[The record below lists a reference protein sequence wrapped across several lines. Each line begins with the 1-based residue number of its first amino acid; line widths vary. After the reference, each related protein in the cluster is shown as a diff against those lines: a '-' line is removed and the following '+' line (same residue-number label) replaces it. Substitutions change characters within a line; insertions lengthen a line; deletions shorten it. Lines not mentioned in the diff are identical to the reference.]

1 MKEVMSI
8 PALIVFSMA
17 VLAFAAA
24 GCGSKKQTGGGTGTG
39 NYTGA
44 SDAETVAGDVDTV
57 TGATSGA
64 KQKSPPPVDT
74 VTSAT
79 SYPPPPPP
87 PPDAGGSTGP

>member
-1 MKEVMSI
+1 MKTFMSI
-8 PALIVFSMA
+8 SAWSVFFLA
-17 VLAFAAA
+17 VLAFLAA

-44 SDAETVAGDVDTV
+44 TDAETVVGDVDTV
-57 TGATSGA
+57 TGATTSV

-79 SYPPPPPP
+79 NYPPPPPP
-87 PPDAGGSTGP
+87 PPDAG